1 MSRPFVTLGREVGL
15 GAGFGVITGL
25 AFISIMPRLHGRPH
39 SFTLFLAMMLV
50 LYSLTDYANG
60 NGAVAV
66 LSCGMIVGNAK
77 SIMER
82 LGRRRAREYDWAQ
95 DANAEAIRWNMT

>member
-1 MSRPFVTLGREVGL
+1 
-15 GAGFGVITGL
+15 
-25 AFISIMPRLHGRPH
+25 MPRLHGRH
-39 SFTLFLAMMLV
+39 HNYTLFLAMMLV

-66 LSCGMIVGNAK
+66 LVCGVIVGNAK

-82 LGRRRAREYDWAQ
+82 LGRRAREL
-95 DANAEAIRWNMT
+95 